1 MRIKTR
7 IKPIHIATALFLF
20 FGLFIIR
27 ESHVLQY
34 WSELGPGPGL
44 LPLLLGIAMSVL
56 AFISMIEILMKRG
69 QNEEAFFSEDGSF
82 KKVGLV
88 MIAYTALTALVN
100 KLGFL
105 LATALFM
112 AFIIGI
118 AERRSWIS
126 ILTITI
132 FAVAGF
138 YCVFVVLL
146 NVPLPRGIFGK

>member
-1 MRIKTR
+1 MRTKTR
-7 IKPIHIATALFLF
+7 IKPIHIATLLFFF
-20 FGLFIIR
+20 FGLFVIR
-27 ESHVLQY
+27 ESRDLRY

-44 LPLLLGIAMSVL
+44 LPLLLGVIISVL
-56 AFISMIEILMKRG
+56 TFILMIEILMKSG
-69 QNEEAFFSEDGSF
+69 QDEGAFFSEDGSF

-105 LATALFM
+105 LASALFM

-118 AERRSWIS
+118 VERRSWINVL
-126 ILTITI
+126 IITI

-146 NVPLPRGIFGK
+146 NVPLPRGILGK